1 MPEKPLRIILLG
13 SPIVIWEER
22 AIAVARRQA
31 RALLFRLAAT
41 MQPVA
46 RDELIL
52 LLWPDTDEATA
63 RRNLTRLLSALRG
76 ELPHPDIIQTSPTA
90 VSLNPA
96 LVWSDAATFTHLA
109 GGRNEAQWESA
120 VSLVRGPLLDGFSLP
135 DIFEFDVW
143 QTQQQHAFERH
154 YLAALANL
162 VKANRRRGQLAV
174 AIAYAQR
181 YLATDDLAEEMHRH
195 LIELFTQTGDYGA
208 ALRQFEKC
216 VLVLERELGVAPLPE
231 TRAAYEAA
239 RERGSPTPPEAEP
252 ELEWAVLPSLDLP
265 LVGREDALTILAA
278 AYQRLHRGGVIFITG
293 AAGVGKSRLMRAF
306 ARRSDTLVLTGNS
319 QPDKASLP
327 YQPLIQAMRQAL
339 PLRSRWQQTHSIWL
353 AELARLLPELRTH
366 FPNLPPAVDVE
377 PEQAQARL
385 FEALWQAFS
394 GLATVDSTLILCLDD
409 VHWVDTATY
418 GWLQY
423 LTPRLPGSG
432 ICLVAACRNSEQQ
445 AVDGWLRAL
454 QRADLIAAVSLEGLK
469 ETAIMALLDQL
480 PESPPQAKKLAAR
493 IHAATGG
500 NTFFVLETIRELL
513 STDQLTADAEVP
525 LSPTVRE
532 TVLRRTGRFSP
543 LARQVLEVTAV
554 L

>member
-1 MPEKPLRIILLG
+1 
-13 SPIVIWEER
+13 
-22 AIAVARRQA
+22 
-31 RALLFRLAAT
+31 

-120 VSLVRGPLLDGFSLP
+120 VSLVRGPFLDGFSLP

-239 RERGSPTPPEAEP
+239 RERGSPAPPEAQP

-353 AELARLLPELRTH
+353 AELARLLPL
-366 FPNLPPAVDVE
+366 
-377 PEQAQARL
+377 
-385 FEALWQAFS
+385 S
-394 GLATVDSTLILCLDD
+394 LI
-409 VHWVDTATY
+409 H
-418 GWLQY
+418 
-423 LTPRLPGSG
+423 
-432 ICLVAACRNSEQQ
+432 I
-445 AVDGWLRAL
+445 
-454 QRADLIAAVSLEGLK
+454 
-469 ETAIMALLDQL
+469 
-480 PESPPQAKKLAAR
+480 
-493 IHAATGG
+493 
-500 NTFFVLETIRELL
+500 
-513 STDQLTADAEVP
+513 
-525 LSPTVRE
+525 
-532 TVLRRTGRFSP
+532 
-543 LARQVLEVTAV
+543 
-554 L
+554 